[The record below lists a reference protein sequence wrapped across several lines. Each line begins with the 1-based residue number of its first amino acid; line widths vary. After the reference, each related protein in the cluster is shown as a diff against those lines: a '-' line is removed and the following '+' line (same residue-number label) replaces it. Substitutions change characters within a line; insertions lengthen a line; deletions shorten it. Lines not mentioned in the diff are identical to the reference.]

1 MSERINVKERLPE
14 KVGEEAIV
22 VGSSGLG
29 PEPYITLVEYVGEGH
44 WGTTRDDELNGFNSC
59 SVTHWMPLPPPPPG
73 AYAPALRSWEEGRA
87 VIREAQLRGK
97 AN

>member
-1 MSERINVKERLPE
+1 MKWVPISDKLPE
-14 KVGEEAIV
+14 KVGEEVLV

-29 PEPYITLVEYVGEGH
+29 PEPYITIVEYLGDYSFGH
-44 WGTTRDDELNGFNSC
+44 KRDDELNGF
-59 SVTHWMPLPPPPPG
+59 SVSSITHWMPLPEPPPEAHPH
-73 AYAPALRSWEEGRA
+73 ALKRWEEGQA